1 MLNGIKFYSSV
12 SNLNGQLSPN
22 NLTRKG
28 AHGAADGTIVDTGLS
43 NSLKPVNEDC
53 RQNVFNRFCFLMG
66 NYVKEENGYLVF
78 SSPFP
83 SSLRST
89 CIIKS
94 PREEGRV
101 ANPVSEYD
109 VNEDSDGEG
118 ADLADELD
126 EDTDSYSE
134 DIGMADL
141 DEDVEEEGG
150 ENRKNPVKL
159 PGVKLVRI
167 HDGNKGKFSGIK
179 CGAGD
184 WVAIPDD
191 SMKRDG

>member
-1 MLNGIKFYSSV
+1 MLNGIKSYSSV

-53 RQNVFNRFCFLMG
+53 RQNVFNRFCFL
-66 NYVKEENGYLVF
+66 KEKKLVIMYGYLVF

-109 VNEDSDGEG
+109 VKEDSDGEG
-118 ADLADELD
+118 SDLVDELD
-126 EDTDSYSE
+126 ENTDSYSE

-141 DEDVEEEGG
+141 DEDVGG
-150 ENRKNPVKL
+150 GGKGKNLVKL
-159 PGVKLVRI
+159 LGVKLVRI

-184 WVAIPDD
+184 WVASPDD
-191 SMKRDG
+191 SVKRDG

>member
-1 MLNGIKFYSSV
+1 MLNGIKSYSSV

-53 RQNVFNRFCFLMG
+53 RQNVFNRFCFL
-66 NYVKEENGYLVF
+66 KEKKLVIMYGYLVF

-109 VNEDSDGEG
+109 VKEDSDGEG
-118 ADLADELD
+118 SDLVDELD
-126 EDTDSYSE
+126 ENTDSYSE
-134 DIGMADL
+134 DIGMTDL
-141 DEDVEEEGG
+141 DEDVGG
-150 ENRKNPVKL
+150 GGNRKNLVKL
-159 PGVKLVRI
+159 LGVKLVRI

-184 WVAIPDD
+184 WVASPDD
-191 SMKRDG
+191 SVKRDG

>member
-1 MLNGIKFYSSV
+1 MLNGIKSYSSV
-12 SNLNGQLSPN
+12 SNLNGQFSPN
-22 NLTRKG
+22 NLKRKG
-28 AHGAADGTIVDTGLS
+28 AHEAADGTIVDTGLS

-53 RQNVFNRFCFLMG
+53 RQNVFNRFCFL
-66 NYVKEENGYLVF
+66 KEKKLVIMYGYLVF

-109 VNEDSDGEG
+109 VKEDSDGEG
-118 ADLADELD
+118 SDLVDELD

-141 DEDVEEEGG
+141 DEDVGGG
-150 ENRKNPVKL
+150 E
-159 PGVKLVRI
+159 I
-167 HDGNKGKFSGIK
+167 GKIL
-179 CGAGD
+179 
-184 WVAIPDD
+184 
-191 SMKRDG
+191 

>member
-1 MLNGIKFYSSV
+1 MLNGIKSYSSV
-12 SNLNGQLSPN
+12 SNLNGQFSPN
-22 NLTRKG
+22 NLKRKG
-28 AHGAADGTIVDTGLS
+28 AHEAADGTIVDTGLS

-53 RQNVFNRFCFLMG
+53 RQNVFNRFCFL
-66 NYVKEENGYLVF
+66 KEKKLVIMYGYLVF

-109 VNEDSDGEG
+109 VKEDSDGEG
-118 ADLADELD
+118 SDLVDELD

-141 DEDVEEEGG
+141 DEDVGG
-150 ENRKNPVKL
+150 GGNRKNLVKL
-159 PGVKLVRI
+159 LGVKLVRI
-167 HDGNKGKFSGIK
+167 HDGNKGEYQNIK
-179 CGAGD
+179 CYIGD
-184 WVAIPDD
+184 WVASPDD
-191 SMKRDG
+191 SVKRDG

>member
-1 MLNGIKFYSSV
+1 MLNGIKSYSSV

-53 RQNVFNRFCFLMG
+53 RQNVFNRFCFL
-66 NYVKEENGYLVF
+66 KEKKLVIMYGYLVF

-109 VNEDSDGEG
+109 VKEDSDGEG
-118 ADLADELD
+118 SDLVDELD
-126 EDTDSYSE
+126 ENTDSYSE

-141 DEDVEEEGG
+141 DEDVGG
-150 ENRKNPVKL
+150 GGNRKNLVKL
-159 PGVKLVRI
+159 LGVKLVRI

-184 WVAIPDD
+184 WVASPDD
-191 SMKRDG
+191 SVKRDG